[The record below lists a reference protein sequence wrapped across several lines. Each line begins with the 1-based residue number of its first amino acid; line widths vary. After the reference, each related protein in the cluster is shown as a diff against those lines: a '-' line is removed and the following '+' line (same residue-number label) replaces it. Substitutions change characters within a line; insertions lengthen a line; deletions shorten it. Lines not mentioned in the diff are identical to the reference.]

1 MSISLTAFTFVNL
14 LLKKVG
20 VKTYYKPLK
29 AFYSDQLH
37 HCFFFSL
44 LVTSTCLSCRML
56 VPLTVKICYTVK
68 VADKSRRSTYFNG

>member
-37 HCFFFSL
+37 HCFFFFPPSDEHMPKL
-44 LVTSTCLSCRML
+44 PNARSAHGKNMLHREGCR
-56 VPLTVKICYTVK
+56 
-68 VADKSRRSTYFNG
+68 